1 VAVEPLEP
9 AVAVGG
15 FAVAALLAG
24 TSAEA
29 RASETTM
36 TTISAIAV
44 ASSGLRIGVVRK
56 TGAMPYKVSPLARGC
71 KRRAQRGGL
80 RRRALVQPV

>member
-1 VAVEPLEP
+1 MAVEPLEP

-29 RASETTM
+29 RASDTTTM
-36 TTISAIAV
+36 SAIAV
-44 ASSGLRIGVVRK
+44 ANSGLRIER
-56 TGAMPYKVSPLARGC
+56 SPENG
-71 KRRAQRGGL
+71 RAI
-80 RRRALVQPV
+80 P